1 MCLGFP
7 ISIVVGGC
15 IIRVYCIATDVTVIL
30 SQSPL
35 FQFAQSVFHNY
46 EVPTVIVIVISSFN
60 KVFVRKV
67 PKNATEEML
76 KVFGARF
83 STFA

>member
-1 MCLGFP
+1 M
-7 ISIVVGGC
+7 
-15 IIRVYCIATDVTVIL
+15 
-30 SQSPL
+30 
-35 FQFAQSVFHNY
+35 
-46 EVPTVIVIVISSFN
+46 VIVISSFN

-83 STFA
+83 CTST